1 MELRTIWEYVRSTA
15 RLAQTQT
22 AFFALS
28 RSSKSLETRLETT
41 FSRKLGT
48 LPNRRRK
55 SALQRAPWRRDGIS
69 TETRVWIRI
78 RDISFGRVGCMDF
91 GREKKRVPRMF
102 GQDSPMARTHSSMRT
117 AALQNTFEFESETR
131 ILAEIPRVEENGTSV
146 AEAGRRQY
154 LDDSRIWA
162 TDAKGI
168 FFSAQYVSRSIER
181 GAWIS
186 RFPFFE
192 TRLRAFFLKP
202 KRDDRPSSLKESRE
216 TNTSL
221 IHRLASAKR
230 PARLNSILHT
240 TEYSKIERRSRVPPL
255 SPLSKA
261 FSRA

>member
-91 GREKKRVPRMF
+91 GREKKGSRGCSVKTHRWLERTRVCGPRLFRTLSSLNRRHVSWPRYRAWKKTAHRSRRRADDSISTTVVF
-102 GQDSPMARTHSSMRT
+102 GPQTQRVSSSPRST
-117 AALQNTFEFESETR
+117 
-131 ILAEIPRVEENGTSV
+131 
-146 AEAGRRQY
+146 Y
-154 LDDSRIWA
+154 LDRSR
-162 TDAKGI
+162 GGLG
-168 FFSAQYVSRSIER
+168 FLVF
-181 GAWIS
+181 
-186 RFPFFE
+186 
-192 TRLRAFFLKP
+192 LFLK
-202 KRDDRPSSLKESRE
+202 L
-216 TNTSL
+216 
-221 IHRLASAKR
+221 
-230 PARLNSILHT
+230 
-240 TEYSKIERRSRVPPL
+240 V
-255 SPLSKA
+255 
-261 FSRA
+261 